1 MRYALVVEYDGTN
14 YHGFQ
19 RQNGLPSVQQ
29 ELEDALSLKLQH
41 GVTVIASGRTDAGVH
56 ARGQVVHFDSNVE
69 IDCSDFGWRMNPLLP
84 SDIAIKKC
92 VKVDESFHARFG
104 AKKKTYVYRVYLS
117 KIHSPLKQK
126 YNHVCFYDLDVPLM
140 RQACEYFVGEHDF
153 RSFMLSGAQVRTT
166 VRTIYDMHI
175 EVSEEGRQLDFYY
188 TGNGFLHNMVRAITG
203 TLIDLGRG
211 RFTLEQ
217 IPAIIASKKRS
228 DAGKTLEGEVTTV
241 TQIIGTQPSAAEDPT
256 APAEP
261 EAVTITTTETE
272 INIGGDDLKAGMAAE
287 GLSYTEKAE
296 GNSYIINAFSST
308 ETGFSSTIISFCNI
322 PDSGKVIFS
331 HIVREKAADTS
342 TTTITKGILTVA
354 SQG

>member
-1 MRYALVVEYDGTN
+1 MNRYALVIEYDGTN

-19 RQNGLPSVQQ
+19 RQQGLPSIQQ
-29 ELEDALSLKLQH
+29 ALEEALSLKLQH

-84 SDIAIKKC
+84 TDIAIKKC
-92 VKVDESFHARFG
+92 VKVDENFHARFG

-140 RQACEYFVGEHDF
+140 QKACDYFVGEHDF

-211 RFTLEQ
+211 RFALEQ
-217 IPAIIASKKRS
+217 IPEIIKSRKRS
-228 DAGKTLEGEVTTV
+228 DAGKTLEGCGLYLEKVYYE
-241 TQIIGTQPSAAEDPT
+241 GYD
-256 APAEP
+256 
-261 EAVTITTTETE
+261 
-272 INIGGDDLKAGMAAE
+272 NI
-287 GLSYTEKAE
+287 
-296 GNSYIINAFSST
+296 
-308 ETGFSSTIISFCNI
+308 
-322 PDSGKVIFS
+322 
-331 HIVREKAADTS
+331 
-342 TTTITKGILTVA
+342 
-354 SQG
+354 